1 LQSTFKEITELD
13 YQAAAQRLAYGA
25 EPEQY
30 FELWL
35 PPGNSEPAPL
45 IVLVHGGCWLAEYD
59 VSHIRPLASEMA
71 SGGLAVAAL
80 EYRRVG
86 QEGGGWP
93 GTFDDISAGLEFIS
107 SLQDSRLDLSRVIL
121 VGHSAG
127 GHLALWAAGRSLLE
141 KSQALYREDPFEPRG
156 VIGLAAIT
164 DLATYSKGQNSCQQV
179 TPKLIG
185 GLPSEKP
192 DRYEQSSPSQL
203 GTAVPAI
210 LLHGD
215 QDPIVPLSQSRA
227 LPQAELVTI
236 EGAGHFDMIHPG
248 MAAFPRL
255 LDAIEELLLP

>member
-1 LQSTFKEITELD
+1 MQSTFEEITELD

-141 KSQALYREDPFEPRG
+141 KSQ
-156 VIGLAAIT
+156 T
-164 DLATYSKGQNSCQQV
+164 H
-179 TPKLIG
+179 
-185 GLPSEKP
+185 
-192 DRYEQSSPSQL
+192 QL
-203 GTAVPAI
+203 T
-210 LLHGD
+210 H
-215 QDPIVPLSQSRA
+215 
-227 LPQAELVTI
+227 
-236 EGAGHFDMIHPG
+236 
-248 MAAFPRL
+248 
-255 LDAIEELLLP
+255 